1 MKRGRPGTE
10 SEGLFETMRSFGG
23 NVFALDEHLDRLIR
37 SCPVVG
43 MKAPLKKVLEKAVK
57 AVIKKS
63 GSKDAYVRL
72 DVFKQPKVS
81 GKASGKSYG
90 IFAFTKKLS
99 LPPIN
104 KYRRGFSL
112 VLYKSDVLRKPP
124 FHKVKSLDHSFYTG
138 LTCWARERGFD
149 EALFLNGRSYLVEG
163 SRTNVFLVKDGGVV
177 TPAVS
182 CGCLPGVTRGL
193 VIRLLKKLKIRVKE
207 ARIPLKDIFCQDEIF
222 VTNSLMGVMPATRVN
237 NKPVGSGRVGELTR
251 LAMSA
256 YEKEIEKQCFLR

>member
-1 MKRGRPGTE
+1 MKKVCSGNV
-10 SEGLFETMRSFGG
+10 GLFETMRSFGG
-23 NVFALDEHLDRLIR
+23 RVFALDEHLARLIR

-43 MKAPLKKVLEKAVK
+43 MKAPLKKALEKAVK
-57 AVIKKS
+57 AVIKKD
-63 GSKDAYVRL
+63 GLKDAYVRL

-99 LPPIN
+99 LPGIN

-112 VLYKSDVLRKPP
+112 VLYKSDVLGLPP

-149 EALFLNGRSYLVEG
+149 EALFLNARCHLVEG
-163 SRTNVFLVKDGGVV
+163 SRTNVFLIKAGCVV

-182 CGCLPGVTRGL
+182 CGCLPGVTRRL
-193 VIRLLKKLKIRVKE
+193 VIGLLKKLKIRIKE
-207 ARIPLKDIFCQDEIF
+207 ARIPLKELFCQDEIF
-222 VTNSLMGVMPATRVN
+222 VTNSLIGVMPATAIN
-237 NKPVGSGRVGELTR
+237 KKPVGNGRPGNLTQGVM
-251 LAMSA
+251 AA
-256 YEKEIEKQCFLR
+256 YEKEIEKECFLR